1 TNKKR
6 TRTTTYIKAPRKSS
20 GSEDR
25 LRSPQKK
32 KNRPGEQ
39 TQAQSD
45 HATAKEG
52 AAKEADQVLFGLKEA
67 AAQAGLDVSAEV
79 VVEEIPLEN
88 IDESADESADGS
100 GVKELSRLKGVI
112 YRRTKALAKLG
123 EIEQSSRRGAS
134 SKDDTDVLLDE
145 IDDYVEN
152 DDVVVDDEDDE
163 DQAQP
168 P

>member
-1 TNKKR
+1 TILLIGIGNDILDNFKDVVNRDVEKLDPR
-6 TRTTTYIKAPRKSS
+6 EVTTR
-20 GSEDR
+20 
-25 LRSPQKK
+25 QKVVQCELAIS
-32 KNRPGEQ
+32 RDVARREEFDASVPG
-39 TQAQSD
+39 
-45 HATAKEG
+45 
-52 AAKEADQVLFGLKEA
+52 
-67 AAQAGLDVSAEV
+67 
-79 VVEEIPLEN
+79 
-88 IDESADESADGS
+88 
-100 GVKELSRLKGVI
+100 KELSRLKGVI